1 MSKRP
6 TGKGQ
11 KRGKNAGGVAGSREA
26 RQRVK
31 TARGRSNSSTRW
43 LERQLN
49 DPYVAAAKRDGYR
62 SRAAYKLR
70 EIDDRFRF
78 LKKGARVVDLG
89 STPGGWTQVC
99 VERVFG
105 AGVSAASSG
114 ERGIIVAVD
123 INEMEPVTGAKFLQ
137 LDFLDN
143 AAPALVKQALGGQ
156 ADVILSDMAAPA
168 TGHRATDHLRVM
180 ALCEVALLFAIEVLA
195 VGGAFCAKVLRGGAD
210 TEILNRLK
218 QEFSE
223 VRHYKPES
231 SRSDSKEIYVVA
243 TGFKDR

>member
-6 TGKGQ
+6 TDKRQ
-11 KRGKNAGGVAGSREA
+11 KRGKSAGGIAGSREA

-49 DPYVAAAKRDGYR
+49 DPYVAAARRDGYR

-99 VERVFG
+99 VERVFSTPPSG
-105 AGVSAASSG
+105 SSSG
-114 ERGIIVAVD
+114 GRGIVVAVD
-123 INEMEPVTGAKFLQ
+123 INEMEAVAGASFLQ

-143 AAPALVKQALGGQ
+143 DAPALVTQALGGQ

-168 TGHRATDHLRVM
+168 TGHRATDHMRVM

-210 TEILNRLK
+210 TEILNRMK
-218 QEFSE
+218 QEFSQ

>member
-6 TGKGQ
+6 TGKPQ
-11 KRGKNAGGVAGSREA
+11 KRAKSAGGVAGSREA

-105 AGVSAASSG
+105 PSLPAAASPD
-114 ERGIIVAVD
+114 RGIVVAVD
-123 INEMEPVTGAKFLQ
+123 IIEMEPVAGATFLEI
-137 LDFLDN
+137 DFLDN
-143 AAPALVKQALGGQ
+143 AAPESVKRALGGQ

-223 VRHYKPES
+223 VRHYKPEA

>member
-1 MSKRP
+1 MRKRQ
-6 TGKGQ
+6 TDKRQ
-11 KRGKNAGGVAGSREA
+11 KRGKGTGGIAGSREP

-78 LKKGARVVDLG
+78 LKKNARVVDLG
-89 STPGGWTQVC
+89 SAPGGWTQVC

-105 AGVSAASSG
+105 ASVPADASG
-114 ERGIIVAVD
+114 DRGIVVAVD
-123 INEMEPVTGAKFLQ
+123 INEMEPVAGARFLQ

-143 AAPALVKQALGGQ
+143 DAPALVKQALGGQ

>member
-99 VERVFG
+99 VERIFG
-105 AGVSAASSG
+105 TGVSTASSG

-143 AAPALVKQALGGQ
+143 AAPALVKQVLGGQ

>member
-11 KRGKNAGGVAGSREA
+11 KRGKSAGGVAGSREA

>member
-11 KRGKNAGGVAGSREA
+11 KRGKSAGGVAGSREA

-99 VERVFG
+99 VERIFG

>member
-11 KRGKNAGGVAGSREA
+11 KRGKSAGGVAGSREA

-89 STPGGWTQVC
+89 STPGGWAQVC

-105 AGVSAASSG
+105 TGGPAASSG
-114 ERGIIVAVD
+114 ERGIVVAVD

-143 AAPALVKQALGGQ
+143 DAPALVKQALGGQ

>member
-1 MSKRP
+1 M
-6 TGKGQ
+6 
-11 KRGKNAGGVAGSREA
+11 
-26 RQRVK
+26 
-31 TARGRSNSSTRW
+31 
-43 LERQLN
+43 
-49 DPYVAAAKRDGYR
+49 
-62 SRAAYKLR
+62 
-70 EIDDRFRF
+70 
-78 LKKGARVVDLG
+78 KKGARVVDLG

-99 VERVFG
+99 VERIFG

>member
-1 MSKRP
+1 MRKRP
-6 TGKGQ
+6 TDKRQ
-11 KRGKNAGGVAGSREA
+11 KRSKGTGGIAGTREA

-70 EIDDRFRF
+70 DIDDRFRF
-78 LKKGARVVDLG
+78 LKKNARVVDLG

-105 AGVSAASSG
+105 ASVPADESG
-114 ERGIIVAVD
+114 DHGIVVAVD
-123 INEMEPVTGAKFLQ
+123 INEMEPVAGAHFLQ

-143 AAPALVKQALGGQ
+143 AAPARVKQALGGQ

>member
-99 VERVFG
+99 VERIFG
-105 AGVSAASSG
+105 TGGPAASAG